1 MDAGLIFGI
10 VYAAGA
16 LITMIVYDVRE
27 YKKHK
32 KEKRE
37 TTFWADLLES
47 GQSAGAGA
55 IWPITLPFLLEEI
68 FEERE
73 G

>member
-32 KEKRE
+32 KRKKE

-47 GQSAGAGA
+47 TQGARVGA
-55 IWPITLPFLLEEI
+55 FWPIALLFLLKEI

-73 G
+73 S